1 VALDWTAIRLE
12 YETTDI
18 SLADLAEKYDI
29 KYPTIKS
36 RNQRQGWEKNASKDA
51 SKDAKKDASK
61 KIGPPFGSQNAKGH
75 GAPKGNKNAVGNSG
89 GIGGMPGERN
99 QNFKH
104 GFFSRIFPDDPET
117 REIVESINLKSP
129 LEMLWENI
137 VIQYTAIARAQ
148 RLMFVKDQDDLTKV
162 LKSSTSGE
170 KSDSVTYELQFA
182 WDKQAA
188 FMAAQS
194 RAMKTLEGMIA
205 RYEDMSGEKSKL
217 ELEKMKAE
225 IAKLKG
231 EEDPDNNSG
240 EDNFKEALKGKVPEV
255 WGDERRLSLSR
266 FRPNSFKS

>member
-1 VALDWTAIRLE
+1 MALDWTAIRLE

-61 KIGPPFGSQNAKGH
+61 IEKDASKKIGPPFGSQNAKGH

-104 GFFSRIFPDDPET
+104 GFFSRIFPDDPDT
-117 REIVESINLKSP
+117 QEIIESIQVKSP
-129 LEMLWENI
+129 IEVLWENI

-188 FMAAQS
+188 FMSAQS
-194 RAMKTLEGMIA
+194 RAMKTLEGLIKQ
-205 RYEDMSGEKSKL
+205 YVDLTGDKGKL
-217 ELEKMKAE
+217 EIE
-225 IAKLKG
+225 KLKADIDRAKSEG
-231 EEDPDNNSG
+231 DGDTVAQ
-240 EDNFKEALKGKVPEV
+240 DHAKRVQEA
-255 WGDERRLSLSR
+255 WANR
-266 FRPNSFKS
+266 